1 MAARAAHPASAARAA
16 TDSAGPSTT
25 PVRSPTITGPWRGRD
40 AVRLSDSLVIG
51 NLAQGG
57 GAGSGGTAGQGIG
70 GGLYLATGSTTTL
83 TTTIVVL
90 NRASTSNNDIYGT
103 YGS

>member
-1 MAARAAHPASAARAA
+1 VARAA
-16 TDSAGPSTT
+16 TASAGA
-25 PVRSPTITGPWRGRD
+25 VFNAGPLYG
-40 AVRLSDSLVIG
+40 ALPGGTLV
-51 NLAQGG
+51 QGG
-57 GAGSGGTAGQGIG
+57 DPGSGATDGADGQGLG

-83 TTTIVVL
+83 TKTLVTG